1 MSFSGNKTFAE
12 YEFIRPL
19 QQLFLQ
25 FGSLNYVRPPAET
38 FRFIL
43 FCQECICSIHNCHST
58 STSTEHIKFS
68 SFRIFIFI
76 RVHSNPFQLRV
87 VYFPLRVCVLAHCR
101 PLKCSTVSSFNFT
114 FQPIILELFLSRHSS
129 VANELLVLCTVHTLS
144 AMHHAASYDTF
155 ATFTQLVIIVFLRF
169 ILYILFINKQKW
181 TRRLHDNL
189 IYTKNFLCMLRMR
202 LCNQR

>member
-1 MSFSGNKTFAE
+1 MHLQHPQLPFNINSNWTYKILFVSDIYFYSRSFESVSVASS
-12 YEFIRPL
+12 
-19 QQLFLQ
+19 LFSIESVCARSLSTSQVFNCFQLQ
-25 FGSLNYVRPPAET
+25 FHISTNYSW
-38 FRFIL
+38 I
-43 FCQECICSIHNCHST
+43 
-58 STSTEHIKFS
+58 
-68 SFRIFIFI
+68 IF
-76 RVHSNPFQLRV
+76 
-87 VYFPLRVCVLAHCR
+87 
-101 PLKCSTVSSFNFT
+101 VSSLVRRKRIT
-114 FQPIILELFLSRHSS
+114 GAVHCAHS
-129 VANELLVLCTVHTLS
+129 A